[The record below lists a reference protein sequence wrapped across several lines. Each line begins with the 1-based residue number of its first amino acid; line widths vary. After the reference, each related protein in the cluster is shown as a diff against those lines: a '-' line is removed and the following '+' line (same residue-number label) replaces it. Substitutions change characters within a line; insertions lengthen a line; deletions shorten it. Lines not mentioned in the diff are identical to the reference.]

1 MDESRKLEMEK
12 QGKYTVETFAD
23 EVAFMSQENVQR
35 ILRSGPDNYPDRW
48 KKLGVRAERL
58 GKRQYIINLDP
69 KADTSEGAWATVETL
84 ETVLPDHPIAIYHT
98 LGQEPANIVITAT
111 AKGIIGPAPVVD
123 EITASSY
130 VLRPLTTSGQVVL
143 HTPMLPR
150 P

>member
-1 MDESRKLEMEK
+1 MDELHKLELEK

-23 EVAFMSQENVQR
+23 EVAFMSPENVRR
-35 ILRSGPDNYPDRW
+35 ILRGGPENYPDSW
-48 KKLGVRAERL
+48 NKLGVRAERL
-58 GKRQYIINLDP
+58 GRRLWIIDLDP
-69 KADTSEGAWATVETL
+69 QSRTSEGAWAITETL
-84 ETVLPDHPIAIYHT
+84 ETVLPDHPVTIYHN
-98 LGQEPANIVITAT
+98 LGQEPSNVVITAT